1 MDKPDIETARNVW
14 RWNKA
19 GLGYSG
25 NGYNGPYGTAIT
37 ADGKIV
43 ADYIA
48 AGTLNAAMI
57 RVINLIADHLTSTNG
72 NYTLDA
78 WAAVLKLMEGD
89 NLRARLY
96 TAGASNSNHAGMLQL
111 WSGKMLESGEQDDT
125 TRYTYV
131 GPQGI
136 GIGQT
141 SGRTFTGTLDVGDVM
156 LTRLR
161 PNPKQNTL
169 YTNWVQ
175 IKDASGAYRWAL
187 CGQTDPW

>member
-1 MDKPDIETARNVW
+1 
-14 RWNKA
+14 
-19 GLGYSG
+19 
-25 NGYNGPYGTAIT
+25 
-37 ADGKIV
+37 
-43 ADYIA
+43 
-48 AGTLNAAMI
+48 
-57 RVINLIADHLTSTNG
+57 
-72 NYTLDA
+72 
-78 WAAVLKLMEGD
+78 MEGD

-111 WSGKMLESGEQDDT
+111 WSGKMLESGEKDAT
-125 TRYTYV
+125 TYYTYV

-141 SGRTFTGTLDVGDVM
+141 SDGAFTGTLDVGDVK

>member
-1 MDKPDIETARNVW
+1 
-14 RWNKA
+14 
-19 GLGYSG
+19 
-25 NGYNGPYGTAIT
+25 
-37 ADGKIV
+37 
-43 ADYIA
+43 
-48 AGTLNAAMI
+48 
-57 RVINLIADHLTSTNG
+57 
-72 NYTLDA
+72 
-78 WAAVLKLMEGD
+78 
-89 NLRARLY
+89 
-96 TAGASNSNHAGMLQL
+96 MLQL

-141 SGRTFTGTLDVGDVM
+141 ADGAFTGALNAGTLNTEDVM

-161 PNPKQNTL
+161 PNSKQNTL

-187 CGQTDPW
+187 CGQTAPW